1 MIRLFSALVFA
12 VSILIDVAAAA
23 SLTVVGKGVITVSPD
38 TANVVFRIE
47 ARNNDATK
55 AKEQCERTNNK
66 LFAEL
71 IAIGIKEAAIRKS
84 FFDVRRNQ
92 DNSGKFSG
100 YNVDN
105 SIEVKV
111 TDFQLLP
118 KVIAAGVASDVSRI
132 GQPSYSLSDE
142 TSQTEQARL
151 QAYESAKS
159 EAEKSAKALGMKL
172 GPVTK
177 VSVGAAAFS
186 NLFAGEFP
194 IGGGMSRKADFD
206 IQTEIEPIKVE
217 YYVTVE
223 YDLVD

>member
-1 MIRLFSALVFA
+1 MIKHFSGLVFA
-12 VSILIDVAAAA
+12 VAMLIDMAAAA
-23 SLTVVGKGVITVSPD
+23 TLTVVGKGVITVAPD

-47 ARNNDATK
+47 AKNNDATK
-55 AKEQCERTNNK
+55 AKEQCEKNNNK

-71 IAIGIKEAAIRKS
+71 TGMGIKEAAIRKS
-84 FFDVRRNQ
+84 FFDVSRSQ
-92 DNSGKFSG
+92 DNTGKFRG
-100 YNVDN
+100 YSVTN

-118 KVIAAGVASDVSRI
+118 KVIEAGVASDVSRI
-132 GQPSYSLSDE
+132 GQPSYSLSDDA
-142 TSQTEQARL
+142 SQTEQARL

-172 GPVTK
+172 GPVSK
-177 VSVGAAAFS
+177 VSVGPAAFS

-223 YDLVD
+223 YDLID

>member
-1 MIRLFSALVFA
+1 MIRFVSVLVFA
-12 VSILIDVAAAA
+12 VSMLINVAAAA
-23 SLTVVGKGVITVSPD
+23 TLTVVGKGVITVAPD
-38 TANVVFRIE
+38 TANVIFRVE
-47 ARNNDATK
+47 SRNTDATK

-71 IAIGIKEAAIRKS
+71 VAIGIKEDAIRKS
-84 FFDVRRNQ
+84 FFDVSRSQ
-92 DNSGKFSG
+92 DNTGKFRG

-105 SIEVKV
+105 SIEVRV

-132 GQPSYSLSDE
+132 GQPSYSLSNNS
-142 TSQTEQARL
+142 SQTEQARL
-151 QAYESAKS
+151 QAYESAKT

-172 GPVTK
+172 GRVAK
-177 VSVGAAAFS
+177 VSVGPAAFS

-194 IGGGMSRKADFD
+194 LGGGMSRKADFD

-223 YDLVD
+223 YDLID